1 MHYHKS
7 NALFTSKQLSKTQT
21 NCATDKE
28 TAVHY
33 SKSAF
38 LFTNKRLYKTKIKCR
53 IQNSSPFDLLADVES
68 KEARDEQ
75 VTPYWIDHHPE
86 MKKGVVDFLSS
97 KEDQFWKDLI
107 DKYLYVLQKDAQ
119 ASATMPVLYS
129 LH

>member
-21 NCATDKE
+21 NCPTDKE

-33 SKSAF
+33 SESAV
-38 LFTNKRLYKTKIKCR
+38 LFTNKRLCKTKIECR
-53 IQNSSPFDLLADVES
+53 IQNCSPFYLFADVES

-75 VTPYWIDHHPE
+75 VNPYWIDHHPE

-97 KEDQFWKDLI
+97 NEEQFWKDLI
-107 DKYLYVLQKDAQ
+107 DKYLYVLEKDEQ
-119 ASATMPVLYS
+119 ASATMPVLCF